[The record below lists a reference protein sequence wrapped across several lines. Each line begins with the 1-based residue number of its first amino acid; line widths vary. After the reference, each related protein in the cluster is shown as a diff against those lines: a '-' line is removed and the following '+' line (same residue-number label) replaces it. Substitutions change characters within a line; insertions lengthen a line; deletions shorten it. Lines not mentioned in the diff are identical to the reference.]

1 MEHWVEM
8 DQTHS
13 KGKSLQQNMV
23 LFFLLKSAGAIDVT
37 ENKSRLV

>member
-13 KGKSLQQNMV
+13 KPNSLQQNMV
-23 LFFLLKSAGAIDVT
+23 AFSLKIDRSNYVV
-37 ENKSRLV
+37 ENNHQ